1 MSTKRSTTM
10 YEVHYLTPQGNKKWV
25 LWRGKHELN
34 AERSW
39 LEVAAPGCVVYEVKP
54 KTITWYA

>member
-1 MSTKRSTTM
+1 M

-39 LEVAAPGCVVYEVKP
+39 LQMAAPGTVVYEVKP
-54 KTITWYA
+54 KTLTWYQ